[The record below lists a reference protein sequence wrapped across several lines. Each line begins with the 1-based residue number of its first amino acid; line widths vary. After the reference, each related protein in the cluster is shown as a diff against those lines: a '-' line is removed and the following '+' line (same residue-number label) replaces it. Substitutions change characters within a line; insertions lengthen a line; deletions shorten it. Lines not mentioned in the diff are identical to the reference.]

1 MIPTKLTPSLLTSR
15 FPQAPLG
22 QLCSTCVSFSRI
34 QLAIGGMSFQSGNGD
49 RRSISTPHMGPG
61 SASHLLSSWRRLLT
75 GHFPHGHL
83 SPSLFLGVLQFICH
97 WLPQPTEFACR
108 LCPFCQELKN
118 PTNPHHLLAW
128 CVHCLSSCPFLL
140 RKSGTRQSV

>member
-22 QLCSTCVSFSRI
+22 QLCSMCLSFSWI

-61 SASHLLSSWRRLLT
+61 SASHLLSSWRHLLT
-75 GHFPHGHL
+75 GHFPHWPPESKPLLRDSAVHL
-83 SPSLFLGVLQFICH
+83 SLAA
-97 WLPQPTEFACR
+97 PT
-108 LCPFCQELKN
+108 
-118 PTNPHHLLAW
+118 H
-128 CVHCLSSCPFLL
+128 
-140 RKSGTRQSV
+140 